1 MYVLFAFVY
10 LYILLQAFAIPGP
23 LFLCILSGPL
33 FGLVPGFILS
43 LSVKIRII
51 QCSVLGASCCF
62 FLSYTL
68 GRSLVFK
75 YFPDL
80 IMKLRNMINNNR
92 HNLFWYM
99 LFLRLTPLIPNWFVN
114 LGCPLVGMPYKYF
127 FLGSLIGLIPNNFIL
142 LQTGM
147 TLKEIESIGLNYK
160 HLLIL
165 MALAVFSLLP
175 TLFKKKIEKIN

>member
-1 MYVLFAFVY
+1 M
-10 LYILLQAFAIPGP
+10 
-23 LFLCILSGPL
+23 
-33 FGLVPGFILS
+33 
-43 LSVKIRII
+43 
-51 QCSVLGASCCF
+51 LGASCCF

-80 IMKLRNMINNNR
+80 ITRLNNMVNHHR

-114 LGCPLVGMPYKYF
+114 LGSPLVGMPYRYF
-127 FLGSLIGLIPNNFIL
+127 FLGSAIGLIPNNFIL

-147 TLKEIESIGLNYK
+147 TLKEIETIGLNFK
-160 HLLIL
+160 HFMILI
-165 MALAVFSLLP
+165 ALGFFSLLP
-175 TLFKKKIEKIN
+175 TLFKKKLEKLDKQSYESVNEREN